1 MCILFIR
8 NCFRVYF
15 IVSFVLSIQFP
26 YFLLIFI
33 SVNLWFRQYTCLLF
47 YLVCIH
53 LYLLNANTFFFGR
66 ILICFSASC
75 CCCCCFLGHV
85 IVFFFVLRFTK
96 RGTKPKGQKQTQGM
110 HQQRPRPANAEAKK
124 QNMELVNTPSQL
136 AIQSILK
143 IFVKWKDNNTLIP
156 SPSLSYFQNNPNP
169 FIIFFI
175 K

>member
-1 MCILFIR
+1 MCILFIQ

-75 CCCCCFLGHV
+75 CCCFLGHV

-124 QNMELVNTPSQL
+124 QNME
-136 AIQSILK
+136 
-143 IFVKWKDNNTLIP
+143 FVNTLIP
-156 SPSLSYFQNNPNP
+156 SPSLSYFQKNPNP